1 MLYTD
6 ILTKNRDFQLC
17 YQKGRS
23 IISRFVI
30 VYARK
35 NRFGINRLGIT
46 TGKKVGNAVARSRAR
61 RLIRQAWRENEP
73 DAPVGLD
80 IVIVARAA
88 LPGVKTAKSAL
99 SRKRLMRFP
108 SIPQSASPCCH
119 LAPEKRQPG
128 ILTDSHHSDLHLSIL
143 HHTHPRDLM

>member
-88 LPGVKTAKSAL
+88 LPGVKSDVL
-99 SRKRLMRFP
+99 SHWLHKYG
-108 SIPQSASPCCH
+108 IPGLHKIYAGEDPMPPRPKPNPTQAS
-119 LAPEKRQPG
+119 
-128 ILTDSHHSDLHLSIL
+128 
-143 HHTHPRDLM
+143 

>member
-61 RLIRQAWRENEP
+61 RLIRQAWRENELA
-73 DAPVGLD
+73 APIGLD
-80 IVIVARAA
+80 IVIVARAGLA
-88 LPGVKTAKSAL
+88 DCSSVELSHYFKKYGMPLLHRIYAGEDPMPRQYGRSQRRKS
-99 SRKRLMRFP
+99 
-108 SIPQSASPCCH
+108 
-119 LAPEKRQPG
+119 
-128 ILTDSHHSDLHLSIL
+128 
-143 HHTHPRDLM
+143 